1 LGWDLMSIKERI
13 REKIRGPS
21 LEDLIVDLTVYNREM
36 ARTRD
41 NYKKRGEML
50 YERAKEYLI
59 KGDEY
64 RAKIYGQQYLNADR
78 TAFAL
83 DMFVIN
89 MENLIFDLRN
99 AVQVEEIGISL
110 GKISKCLDR
119 LKLVK
124 AAGISQILKK
134 VNAQMER
141 MGVKFSVIMDQLKD
155 YNPFNVEPVSD
166 KDLDKLMDKMISEI
180 IAEGTL
186 PETRL
191 SELQRRRE
199 ALRGYGSQETK

>member
-1 LGWDLMSIKERI
+1 MSIKERI

>member
-1 LGWDLMSIKERI
+1 MGWDLMSIKERI